1 MDEKDLERYFKK
13 SGDTTIQPD
22 NLIVTDDG
30 FATWT
35 IDQEDNTL
43 VGLNVYGNGK
53 YWEEFGNELAKKLG
67 CKKIRVAT
75 KRSPK
80 AFVKKYGFELVGY
93 ILEKE
98 VD

>member
-1 MDEKDLERYFKK
+1 MDEKDLQKYFEK
-13 SGDTTIQPD
+13 SGDTSIEPD
-22 NLIVTDDG
+22 NLIVTDNG

-35 IDQEDNTL
+35 IDRSDNAL
-43 VGLNVYGNGK
+43 VGLNVYGDGK

-67 CKKIRVAT
+67 CTKIRVAT

-80 AFVKKYGFELVGY
+80 AFVRKYGFKLVGY